1 MSLHQYILNYKILN
15 SRDFFWI
22 FKYERK
28 IDSAFLPLKDSR
40 VGIKLNRCAVN
51 WFFTKTGKLIK
62 NSTHISQLLVQ
73 RQSGRMW
80 NVLGGKILH
89 RDSKTWTIQHI
100 FVLFAILD
108 AISRACLSDECRF
121 LYIIY
126 SLVIR
131 RSLLA
136 FFMHHSISLSSF
148 LSHSLPCP
156 LRPESCSCEFL
167 HECKRRPRRLY
178 ELFQFTS
185 ANGESFLFFFF
196 VSSFSYLHS
205 FLFLSL
211 SLYFTSVYVATSR
224 IAEIPH
230 LFSFSGAAGRAGRI
244 TRMRETAE
252 RKNSGRWMR
261 EIRAYSRL
269 SPLIWN

>member
-1 MSLHQYILNYKILN
+1 
-15 SRDFFWI
+15 
-22 FKYERK
+22 
-28 IDSAFLPLKDSR
+28 
-40 VGIKLNRCAVN
+40 
-51 WFFTKTGKLIK
+51 
-62 NSTHISQLLVQ
+62 
-73 RQSGRMW
+73 MW

-100 FVLFAILD
+100 FALFAILD
-108 AISRACLSDECRF
+108 AISRACLFGWVPFS
-121 LYIIY
+121 LYHLQFGH
-126 SLVIR
+126 SALSSRVFH
-131 RSLLA
+131 A
-136 FFMHHSISLSSF
+136 PPSISLSSF
-148 LSHSLPCP
+148 LSHSLP

-185 ANGESFLFFFF
+185 ANGKSFLFFFF

-230 LFSFSGAAGRAGRI
+230 LFSFSGAAGRPGRI
-244 TRMRETAE
+244 ARMRETAE

-261 EIRAYSRL
+261 EIRAYL
-269 SPLIWN
+269 PFLLIWN